1 MEGRRVIRVFRVL
14 GLACLLALS
23 LSLAGCGS
31 GTSEPIVGKWRLT
44 GISTSAT
51 DGVASFS
58 NGSATVSADGQFS
71 ADVASEMTLSGS
83 WQAVLKSDWLAT
95 DVESTVGEYKVS
107 LKMGTGGYTD
117 FYAFVS
123 KSENKY
129 QMYLL
134 MRSDTSVSLVF
145 ERSS

>member
-1 MEGRRVIRVFRVL
+1 
-14 GLACLLALS
+14 
-23 LSLAGCGS
+23 
-31 GTSEPIVGKWRLT
+31 
-44 GISTSAT
+44 
-51 DGVASFS
+51 
-58 NGSATVSADGQFS
+58 
-71 ADVASEMTLSGS
+71 MTLSGS